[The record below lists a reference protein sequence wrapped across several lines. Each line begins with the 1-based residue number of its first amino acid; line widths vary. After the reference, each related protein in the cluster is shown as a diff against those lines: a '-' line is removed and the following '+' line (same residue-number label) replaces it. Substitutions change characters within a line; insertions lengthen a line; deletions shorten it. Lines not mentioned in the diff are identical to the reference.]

1 MAREHKKNIL
11 LPVLSVIMFFVFVIT
26 IFVGVLTAK
35 KPEEAGPKAL
45 PVVKISLLNTTL
57 AEVHENGKDIKYD
70 GNNLEIFD
78 NGITNSYDNVEF
90 KGRGNFSWSADKRSY
105 RIKFDERVDLFGMG
119 KKRKWALIANSMD
132 DSLMRNDVAYFMS
145 DLTGGEYEMEGRFVE
160 LVVNGEELG
169 VYYLMK
175 TMEIDKQAV
184 GLKESD
190 GVLVEMD
197 NAYCEAEE
205 RSWTAKNGDCLT
217 VEDVVTEDWTEEVM
231 AGFLREYNK
240 MVNAVANKDFEA
252 LDEVA
257 DVESFA
263 RYFLISELSA
273 NPDAYVTS
281 WYFYRDGLGDK
292 IHAGPVWDFD
302 SAFGNRNWG
311 DWPEKFYDPETILG
325 RFEYTYKKKKGSTGV
340 CGYDKRKTLK
350 TTVELSFLMC
360 EMLELPEFREVVSK
374 VYMEKFQDKKDL
386 ILEHLEETYAKIRE
400 AALRNAEKWGGDFDA
415 EFIYLAD
422 WVSARFEMFE
432 KGIGSS
438 LFTAGA
444 APAANVGNA
453 PTKAD

>member
-1 MAREHKKNIL
+1 M
-11 LPVLSVIMFFVFVIT
+11 IMFFVFVIT

-35 KPEEAGPKAL
+35 KPEEDEPEAL

-78 NGITNSYDNVEF
+78 NGITNFYDNVEF

-105 RIKFDERVDLFGMG
+105 RIKFDEKVDLFGMG

-160 LVVNGEELG
+160 LVVNGEERG
-169 VYYLMK
+169 VYYLVK
-175 TMEIDKQAV
+175 TMEIDKQAI
-184 GLKESD
+184 GLKEPD

-217 VEDVVTEDWTEEVM
+217 VEDAVTKDWTEEAM

-252 LDEVA
+252 LEEVA

-311 DWPEKFYDPETILG
+311 DWPEKFYEPETILG
-325 RFEYTYKKKKGSTGV
+325 RFEYTYEKKKGSTGV

-360 EMLELPEFREVVSK
+360 EMLELPEFREVVSE

-386 ILEHLEETYAKIRE
+386 ILEHLEETYAKIHE

-422 WVSARFEMFE
+422 WISARFEMFE
-432 KGIGSS
+432 KSIGSS

-453 PTKAD
+453 PAKAD